1 MEERKEGGDI
11 LELHEQFTSH
21 LRGCETALYGEPN
34 RHELLID
41 VANAYLKK
49 CRNAE
54 IRLIRTPELINPN
67 IIDAQ
72 HLRGVGIEALI
83 QMFKKEKDFFRF
95 LNTVWAPIEEGRS
108 IEQILQHMRAYYF
121 SFTSELVEQPDNP
134 KNVIVTL
141 PFAYNGMTINQI
153 KVEQLFIVL
162 RSLGLAQALSSYNN
176 STTSNSR
183 GALSLSEAPNYRLQ
197 NDLVKLESRLR
208 VFVLRIVECNKDPSY
223 RFLEARDSAHL
234 DHVSRWVKGLAE
246 SK

>member
-21 LRGCETALYGEPN
+21 LRGSQTALYGEPN
-34 RHELLID
+34 RHELLTD
-41 VANAYLKK
+41 VANAYLEK
-49 CRNAE
+49 CRKAE
-54 IRLIRTPELINPN
+54 IRLIRTPELTDTNL
-67 IIDAQ
+67 IDAQ
-72 HLRGVGIEALI
+72 YMSGVGRKALI
-83 QMFKKEKDFFRF
+83 QMFKEEKDFFRF
-95 LNTVWAPIEEGRS
+95 LNMVWAPIEGGRS
-108 IEQILQHMRAYYF
+108 IEQILQHMRAYYL

-141 PFAYNGMTINQI
+141 PFAYNGRTINEI

-162 RSLGLAQALSSYNN
+162 RSLGLAQVLSSYNN

-183 GALSLSEAPNYRLQ
+183 GTLSISEAPNYRLR
-197 NDLVKLESRLR
+197 NDLVRLESRLR

-223 RFLEARDSAHL
+223 MFLEARDSAHL